1 MRFKNTT
8 IPPEG
13 RNEYGNYYSSDRIAK
28 NVMRVTYNGN
38 ASTGGNQKKDP
49 VVTPQDNVILFLS
62 KTSLKYE
69 GKDVATSAQ
78 TQSIDVLGYVNTLE
92 ADTYIGNLTNSAA
105 TNYGI
110 VGIPAS
116 GMTIKVTDNGT
127 PNTKIDMTIND
138 KISPKKGTLI
148 IPCTVNKK
156 PETTPIGKDWE
167 DWYVNGKNNMTLML
181 ECQWEVSTHVENS
194 YVLELTNELA
204 GINCDYDGN
213 IYPNAVRP
221 TCKAILYLGT
231 KEVEGETYSISTDA
245 DRNAQGVSINTA
257 TGELTFGSNFSFDGT
272 ALEVRI
278 SANYKGSVVTKVMT
292 ITKQYAGKDGKGA
305 VTRWVVPSV
314 DTVKYNPNTRT
325 MTPNKISCKVMKQ
338 EGEEAPVEDTDTT
351 IYYGYN
357 TTNPTSVY
365 YNEITIDAS
374 KDYLSFAL
382 KNDKN
387 EIYEIETVQII
398 KEGENGGPG
407 SQGESVYRLAL
418 SNENASINADS
429 YGNIYSNARRPTCTA
444 TLYYGTTEVSN
455 ATYGITTNPNATGV
469 SINSTTGELTFG
481 SNFNFAGTSL
491 EITVTAMVGGILY
504 GTAIMSVSKSI
515 AGEDGS
521 PGDAAI
527 SYWLDLST
535 TEVVVTKG
543 STVATPNSVT
553 LRAYQQIGGDSP
565 IDITSLD
572 VIRWGYQTSNPQNTT
587 TTISNI
593 NTGYTYIMVHLII
606 DDVIYDRQTIAILKD
621 GNDGSPGEQGRQGAA
636 IRGPVDWRDQTTSR
650 RWCNG
655 TLTNASYPE
664 DAEFID
670 IVVFDGT
677 YYKCKTSYNGKGGT
691 TAPSST
697 YWTATDKQYE
707 FVSTNLLLAD
717 NAKIKFATNNEL
729 YLTDD
734 YGNVTA
740 GAAGGNGTSFW
751 AGANEPYNAKFKVN
765 YDGSME
771 ATKGKFGTYSIEEN
785 SDNINYL
792 ISDELY
798 YGDDIAGI
806 VQSKLAP
813 HMFTIEVKE
822 EETDEALATIQIAPR
837 NGQGLDLPLYDQDFG
852 SIIVQYGNSLDTRGV
867 DTDKKAFLT
876 NGMVA
881 ANGYQNVQHLR
892 GTKYFAPF
900 MPLHNMEITF
910 ITDTNYF
917 TFEDLED
924 SKYLYWRGISTN
936 QTVPPGPY
944 EVREYNGEWC
954 VMYVNG
960 NYTHLYY
967 QTGIYTSN
975 YTKENNR
982 LYIVI

>member
-38 ASTGGNQKKDP
+38 TSTGGNQKKDP

-92 ADTYIGNLTNSAA
+92 ADTFVGNLTNSAA

-181 ECQWEVSTHVENS
+181 ECQWEVSAHIENS
-194 YVLELTNELA
+194 YVLELTNEIA

-245 DRNAQGVSINTA
+245 DRNAQGVSINTE

-278 SANYKGSVVTKVMT
+278 SANYKGSVVTKIMT

-314 DTVKYNPNTRT
+314 DTVKYNPNTYT
-325 MTPNKISCKVMKQ
+325 MTPKKISCKVMKQ

-357 TTNPTSVY
+357 TTNPSSVY

-374 KDYLSFAL
+374 KEYLSFAL
-382 KNDKN
+382 KNDRN

-418 SNENASINADS
+418 TNENASINADS

-455 ATYGITTNPNATGV
+455 ATYSITTNPNATGV

-504 GTAIMSVSKSI
+504 GTAIMSVSKNI
-515 AGEDGS
+515 EGESGEN
-521 PGDAAI
+521 AI

-606 DDVIYDRQTIAILKD
+606 GDVIYDRQTIAILKD
-621 GNDGSPGEQGRQGAA
+621 GNDGSPGGQGRRGAA

-650 RWCNG
+650 LWCDG
-655 TLTNASYPE
+655 TGPE
-664 DAEFID
+664 DTENGEFID

-677 YYKCKTSYNGKGGT
+677 YYRCKMSYNGKGGT

-751 AGANEPYNAKFKVN
+751 AGANEPYNANFKVN

-771 ATKGKFGTYSIEEN
+771 ATKGKFGILEIGVNAYHDGILKGESEHNDGAITTLEFSPQYLRMNTTLN
-785 SDNINYL
+785 SGVESNI
-792 ISDELY
+792 
-798 YGDDIAGI
+798 
-806 VQSKLAP
+806 
-813 HMFTIEVKE
+813 T
-822 EETDEALATIQIAPR
+822 IAPEPDPDTL
-837 NGQGLDLPLYDQDFG
+837 GEGM
-852 SIIVQYGNSLDTRGV
+852 NSKCIDINLSNSNRV
-867 DTDKKAFLT
+867 AMYT
-876 NGMVA
+876 NAYIEAKGFRSEGCFA
-881 ANGYQNVQHLR
+881 
-892 GTKYFAPF
+892 TFAPMNNLTF
-900 MPLHNMEITF
+900 TF

-917 TFEDLED
+917 TQSGD
-924 SKYLYWRGISTN
+924 YWYWNDMQMSP
-936 QTVPPGPY
+936 QYSAYSYPY
-944 EVREYNGEWC
+944 VKLIDGEWC
-954 VMYVNG
+954 VCRSSTSTSG
-960 NYTHLYY
+960 IG
-967 QTGIYTSN
+967 TGIYGTSH
-975 YTKENNR
+975 TKSNNKI
-982 LYIVI
+982 YIVI